1 MKNKISQFENL
12 PSYLL
17 LFNIKKLTF
26 LFILFSIVSCKT
38 SKVETQK
45 SIIKI
50 DTFRT
55 EKIIHV
61 FNSVHDT
68 LTIENPC
75 DSSGILT
82 RFYSKITIP
91 QGRII
96 IRSYKGTIKAT
107 IDIDSIKN
115 IYEKQYESRLK
126 DSQHLT
132 FETIVREVVPTWA
145 ILTIIIQ
152 GVLIL
157 VWVYFKFIY

>member
-1 MKNKISQFENL
+1 MTN
-12 PSYLL
+12 
-17 LFNIKKLTF
+17 KLTI
-26 LFILFSIVSCKT
+26 LFILFAIVSCKT
-38 SKVETQK
+38 SKVESQK
-45 SIIKI
+45 TIIKV

-55 EKIIHV
+55 EKIVHIY
-61 FNSVHDT
+61 NSVKDT
-68 LTIENPC
+68 LIIENPC

-91 QGRII
+91 QGKII
-96 IRSYKGTIKAT
+96 IRSYKGSIKAT

-115 IYEKQYESRLK
+115 VYEKQYQSKLK
-126 DSQHLT
+126 ENEHIT
-132 FETIVREVVPTWA
+132 FERIVREVVPTWA

>member
-1 MKNKISQFENL
+1 MTNKLAILF
-12 PSYLL
+12 LL
-17 LFNIKKLTF
+17 LTI
-26 LFILFSIVSCKT
+26 ISCKT

-45 SIIKI
+45 SIIQI

-55 EKIIHV
+55 EKIVHIY
-61 FNSVHDT
+61 NSVRDT
-68 LTIENPC
+68 LIIENPC

-91 QGRII
+91 QGKII

-115 IYEKQYESRLK
+115 VYEKQYQSKLKESENI
-126 DSQHLT
+126 T
-132 FETIVREVVPTWA
+132 FERIVREVIPTWA
-145 ILTIIIQ
+145 IITMIIQ
-152 GVLIL
+152 GVLIF

>member
-1 MKNKISQFENL
+1 M
-12 PSYLL
+12 
-17 LFNIKKLTF
+17 KKLTI
-26 LFILFSIVSCKT
+26 LFIFFAIISCRT
-38 SKVETQK
+38 SKVELQK
-45 SIIKI
+45 SIIRV

-55 EKIIHV
+55 EKIVHV
-61 FNSVHDT
+61 FNSVKDT
-68 LTIENPC
+68 LIIENPC

-96 IRSYKGTIKAT
+96 IRSYKGSIKAT

-115 IYEKQYESRLK
+115 VYEKEYQSRLK

-132 FETIVREVVPTWA
+132 FERIVREVVPTWA

>member
-1 MKNKISQFENL
+1 MNKL
-12 PSYLL
+12 A
-17 LFNIKKLTF
+17 F
-26 LFILFSIVSCKT
+26 LFLFFTIISCKP
-38 SKVETQK
+38 SKVVTVISEK
-45 SIIKI
+45 IRI
-50 DTFRT
+50 DTILNYKVIT
-55 EKIIHV
+55 KYDSI
-61 FNSVHDT
+61 HDT

-96 IRSYKGTIKAT
+96 IRSYKGSIKAT
-107 IDIDSIKN
+107 VDIDSIKS
-115 IYEKQYESRLK
+115 IYEKQYQSRLK

-132 FETIVREVVPTWA
+132 FERIVREVVPLWA

-152 GVLIL
+152 GVLIM

>member
-1 MKNKISQFENL
+1 MTNKL
-12 PSYLL
+12 A
-17 LFNIKKLTF
+17 F
-26 LFILFSIVSCKT
+26 LFLFLTIISCKT
-38 SKVETQK
+38 NKVETQK

-55 EKIIHV
+55 EKIVHV
-61 FNSVHDT
+61 FNSVKDT
-68 LTIENPC
+68 LIIENPC
-75 DSSGILT
+75 DSTGILT

-96 IRSYKGTIKAT
+96 IRSYKGSIKAT

-115 IYEKQYESRLK
+115 VYEKEYQSRLK

-132 FETIVREVVPTWA
+132 FERIVREVVPTWA

>member
-1 MKNKISQFENL
+1 MTNKLAILF
-12 PSYLL
+12 LL
-17 LFNIKKLTF
+17 LT
-26 LFILFSIVSCKT
+26 IVSCKT

-55 EKIIHV
+55 EKIVHIY
-61 FNSVHDT
+61 NSVRDT
-68 LTIENPC
+68 LIIENPC

-91 QGRII
+91 QGKII
-96 IRSYKGTIKAT
+96 IRSYKGSIKAT

-115 IYEKQYESRLK
+115 VYEKQYQSRLK

-132 FETIVREVVPTWA
+132 FERIVREVIPTWA
-145 ILTIIIQ
+145 IITMLIQ
-152 GVLIL
+152 GLLIS

>member
-1 MKNKISQFENL
+1 MTNKL
-12 PSYLL
+12 A
-17 LFNIKKLTF
+17 F
-26 LFILFSIVSCKT
+26 LFLILTIISCKT

-45 SIIKI
+45 SIIKV

-55 EKIIHV
+55 EKIVHIY
-61 FNSVHDT
+61 NSVKDT
-68 LTIENPC
+68 LIIENPC
-75 DSSGILT
+75 DSLGLLT

-91 QGRII
+91 QGKII

-115 IYEKQYESRLK
+115 IYEKQYQSKLK
-126 DSQHLT
+126 ENENIT
-132 FETIVREVVPTWA
+132 FERIVREVIPTWA

-152 GVLIL
+152 GVLIF